1 MSPLRAIP
9 LLTLLVLGCNPPT
22 PTPSATSTA
31 TPAPPVATPA
41 PASSGHP
48 DIGQAAP
55 DFTLP
60 DTEGRKVHL
69 ADLKGKTVVLEWMNP
84 GCPFVNKAHLAGS
97 LKDAARRHAA
107 EGVVW
112 LGINSSAPGR
122 EGAGVEATKD
132 AIGRFALE
140 HPVLLDESGDVG
152 HAYGAT
158 NTPHLFVIDPSG
170 KLVYRGAAD
179 NSPDGEGLSPTD
191 GKLVRYVDA
200 ALADLAA
207 GRPVALPSTKPYGCT
222 VKYAR
227 P

>member
-1 MSPLRAIP
+1 
-9 LLTLLVLGCNPPT
+9 
-22 PTPSATSTA
+22 
-31 TPAPPVATPA
+31 
-41 PASSGHP
+41 
-48 DIGQAAP
+48 
-55 DFTLP
+55 
-60 DTEGRKVHL
+60 
-69 ADLKGKTVVLEWMNP
+69 
-84 GCPFVNKAHLAGS
+84 
-97 LKDAARRHAA
+97 
-107 EGVVW
+107 
-112 LGINSSAPGR
+112 
-122 EGAGVEATKD
+122 
-132 AIGRFALE
+132 
-140 HPVLLDESGDVG
+140 VLLDESGDVG